1 VERRKATKT
10 LAVIVLAVAMLSA
23 AFVGMASA
31 QPTPKTLSLTPF
43 SAEMN
48 FMSEAGYTR
57 YLNHQQTGQCTP
69 FTP

>member
-1 VERRKATKT
+1 MKT

-23 AFVGMASA
+23 AFVGVTSA
-31 QPTPKTLSLTPF
+31 QPAPNTSSLTPF

-57 YLNHQQTGQCTP
+57 YLNHQQTGQWTP

>member
-1 VERRKATKT
+1 MKT

-23 AFVGMASA
+23 AFVGVALA
-31 QPTPKTLSLTPF
+31 QPAPNTSSRTPF
-43 SAEMN
+43 SAGMN

-57 YLNHQQTGQCTP
+57 YLNHQQTGQWTP